1 VLVRGVAGDEN
12 AIGFFGCAYYFEN
25 KSKVRA
31 VAIDGGKGPVMPT
44 VASIEDGTYAPFS
57 RPLFIYVSKASAERP
72 EVKAFIDFYLAQ
84 VGSLAGEVGYV
95 KFPDAIYAKVRAN
108 WAARRTGS
116 QFIDEKGDHVT
127 GSLAEFYK

>member
-1 VLVRGVAGDEN
+1 
-12 AIGFFGCAYYFEN
+12 
-25 KSKVRA
+25 
-31 VAIDGGKGPVMPT
+31 MPT